1 MRQRVKTGG
10 DEVPVADIRRRFAC
24 GLVHRAAGDAP
35 FHAAAAHDSA
45 AADDGVRYA
54 TGHFFSLHLR
64 TRALAHLTAADQVER
79 KKEHDRHALKR
90 RSLEELRQGAPKG
103 RQVLSAWDRA
113 GIDFQQW
120 HRWKHSGGLYFVIRQ
135 KENMR
140 LAPIGDNAWDR
151 TDPRHAGVLADEL
164 GATSQGGSV
173 RRLRSHCVVRG
184 EEFRFLTSEYTLPP
198 RAPHLPR
205 GPPRR
210 QRPAGLTRAQFQKLN
225 SRRTARC
232 GGFFC
237 WRPHGGLW
245 GFRP

>member
-24 GLVHRAAGDAP
+24 CLVHRAAGDAP

-45 AADDGVRYA
+45 AADDDVRYA
-54 TGHFFSLHLR
+54 TGHFFTLHLR
-64 TRALAHLTAADQVER
+64 THALAHLPAADQVER
-79 KKEHDRHALKR
+79 KREHDRHALKR

-120 HRWKHSGGLYFVIRQ
+120 HRWKHSGGLYFVSRQ

-140 LAPIGDNAWDR
+140 LAPSGDNAWDR

-173 RRLRSHCVVRG
+173 RRVRSHCEVR
-184 EEFRFLTSEYTLPP
+184 RLFLLATALAAARWALGSQAL
-198 RAPHLPR
+198 RAI
-205 GPPRR
+205 G
-210 QRPAGLTRAQFQKLN
+210 ASCSAN
-225 SRRTARC
+225 
-232 GGFFC
+232 
-237 WRPHGGLW
+237 
-245 GFRP
+245 